1 MTKEEEITRNLTLI
15 EYYKQQLESIEMQLQ
30 YLQSTLVDY
39 QRAKMTVEQLSAVD
53 DNSEILIPI
62 GAGTF
67 VNGSLKNASNILIG
81 VGAGIVIEKSVDE
94 ALGKLDERMKRIQE
108 NLEKMASLG
117 QRIQSDAEDLSR
129 KTQQMMEET
138 QR

>member
-1 MTKEEEITRNLTLI
+1 MTKEEEITKNLTLI

-39 QRAKMTVEQLSAVD
+39 QRAKMTVEQLHTADENAEV
-53 DNSEILIPI
+53 LIPV

-67 VNGSLKNASNILIG
+67 VNGSLKSSSSVLIG
-81 VGAGIVIEKSVDE
+81 VGAGIVVEKSADD
-94 ALGKLDERMKRIQE
+94 AKAKLDERMKRIQE

-117 QRIQSDAEDLSR
+117 QKIQCDAEELSR
-129 KTQQMMEET
+129 KTQQMMEEA
-138 QR
+138 QQ